1 MVKKILILVMA
12 FMLNFG
18 VMNAQVEPAR
28 FFDNTSLVI
37 KGGVTTPLNSFD
49 KLSYEQVGVEVEK
62 GITPWLGV
70 AVDGNFFIGND
81 QWNTHTAFD
90 KVNVNGLVKFNA
102 FNMFG
107 NFNGERRVFEMSPF
121 TGLGWGHYTVKNPMD
136 RNFLTYKA
144 GVDFDFNLGKAK
156 AFAIRLQPAVVW
168 DASNNFKLNKR
179 NGEFEVN
186 VGLVYHFKNHDGNRT
201 FTMVKRYDQDE
212 IDGLNCAIN
221 QLRADNEF
229 MFAENA
235 ALKNALA
242 QKPQVV
248 TVVAEKTDTI
258 MLMPRTQF
266 YVNSARLIPE
276 VEGNVV
282 EMAEYMKA
290 HPDKKFTV
298 IGYAS
303 VEGNPEYNMTL
314 SEKRANTL
322 RDKLIGYGVDSD
334 QVLAKGAGATDKFS
348 DNRTMNRVV
357 IVEENR

>member
-18 VMNAQVEPAR
+18 VMNAQVEPAK
-28 FFDNTSLVI
+28 FFDNTSLVV

-49 KLSYEQVGVEVEK
+49 KLSYEQVGVEIEK

-70 AVDGNFFIGND
+70 AVDGNFFMGNK
-81 QWNTHTAFD
+81 QWNTKTAFD

-102 FNMFG
+102 FNLFG
-107 NFNGERRVFEMSPF
+107 KFNGERRFFEMSPF
-121 TGLGWGHYTVKNPMD
+121 TGFGWGHYTASH

-144 GVDFDFNLGKAK
+144 GIDFDFNLGKVK

-168 DASNNFKLNKR
+168 DASNTMKLNK
-179 NGEFEVN
+179 NKGEFEVN

-201 FTMVKRYDQDE
+201 FTMVKRYDQNEVDE
-212 IDGLNCAIN
+212 LNAAVN
-221 QLRADNEF
+221 SLREANC
-229 MFAENA
+229 MLNAENE
-235 ALKNALA
+235 ALKNC
-242 QKPQVV
+242 PNVIVTETQVIERV
-248 TVVAEKTDTI
+248 DTV

-266 YVNSARLIPE
+266 YVNSARLLPE

-290 HPDKKFTV
+290 HPEKQFTI

-303 VEGNPEYNMTL
+303 VEGNPKYNMTL
-314 SEKRANTL
+314 SEKRANIL

-348 DNRTMNRVV
+348 VDSRTMNRVV